1 MNKIN
6 KFSILKNLTKIVIDL
21 LIFDKLSE
29 FNLNQ
34 SDFDLTLSGQSIR
47 CVRMERRLRLYLKN
61 DLITEYRIT
70 ANV

>member
-6 KFSILKNLTKIVIDL
+6 KFSILKNPTKIVIDL
-21 LIFDKLSE
+21 LVFDKLSE
-29 FNLNQ
+29 FTLNQ
-34 SDFDLTLSGQSIR
+34 SEFDLTLSCQSIR
-47 CVRMERRLRLYLKN
+47 CVHMERRLRLNLKN